1 LRRKSYERKTPAR
14 ATGLSRLNSSTAS
27 FRGRD
32 FLDAQEWSY
41 EELETTFELARDL
54 KRRFKTGEQHE
65 LLRNKTF
72 FMIFY
77 ATSTR
82 TRNSFEAALTQ
93 LGGHAHY
100 LEANAMRIGD
110 PGAPEE
116 VMDTAKVLERYGH
129 GIGVRAYTPKYGEA
143 ERLIREYAKQANIP
157 VISMESDVNHPCQAL
172 ADMMTIREKFS
183 DWRGK
188 KYVQAWA
195 YSPNARRVPAVPQ
208 SNVCLMT
215 RYGMEVVYA
224 RPKEFTL
231 DPEVIQRAK
240 VNANES
246 GGTFTETE
254 DLKEA
259 FDGAD
264 VVYMRN
270 HTTLNYGTIGAE
282 AEQGIID
289 KNKNWTCNQDLM
301 QLTKKHSIFMHC
313 LPADRE
319 HEVTN
324 EVMDGPHSVIYDE
337 AENRLHVQKAILALV
352 MA

>member
-1 LRRKSYERKTPAR
+1 VIFLVTINPPS
-14 ATGLSRLNSSTAS
+14 LS
-27 FRGRD
+27 FKGRD
-32 FLDAQEWSY
+32 LIDLQEWSN
-41 EELETTFELARDL
+41 EDLETVFEFSRDL
-54 KRRFKTGEQHE
+54 KLRFQVGEPHE
-65 LLRNKTF
+65 LLKNKTF

-100 LEANAMRIGD
+100 LETKTMRIGD

-129 GIGVRAYTPKYGEA
+129 GIGVRAYTPNYGEA
-143 ERLIREYAKQANIP
+143 EQLIREYARQSNIP

-172 ADMMTIREKFS
+172 ADMLTIREKFPN
-183 DWRGK
+183 WRGK

-195 YSPNARRVPAVPQ
+195 HSPNARRVAAVPQ
-208 SNVCLMT
+208 SNVCMMT
-215 RYGMEVVYA
+215 RYGMDVVYA

-231 DPEVIQRAK
+231 DPKVTEQAK
-240 VNANES
+240 ANASES
-246 GGTFTETE
+246 GGSFTETDNLE
-254 DLKEA
+254 EA
-259 FDGAD
+259 VEGAD

-270 HTTLNYGTIGAE
+270 HTTLDYGRIGAE
-282 AEQGIID
+282 AEQAIID
-289 KNKNWTCNQDLM
+289 KYKAWICDQHLMDL
-301 QLTKKHSIFMHC
+301 TSKKSIFMHC
-313 LPADRE
+313 LPADRG

-324 EVMDGPHSVIYDE
+324 DVMNGPHSVVFDE
-337 AENRLHVQKAILALV
+337 AENRLHVQKAVLALV

>member
-1 LRRKSYERKTPAR
+1 MS
-14 ATGLSRLNSSTAS
+14 SRLPTLS
-27 FRGRD
+27 FKGRD
-32 FLDAQEWSY
+32 FIDTQDWSY
-41 EELETTFELARDL
+41 EELETVFELAKEL
-54 KRRFKTGEQHE
+54 KRRFKTGEPHE
-65 LLRNKTF
+65 LLKNKTF

-100 LEANAMRIGD
+100 LETKTMRMGD

-116 VMDTAKVLERYGH
+116 IMDTAKVLERYGH
-129 GIGVRAYTPKYGEA
+129 GIGVRAYTPNYGEA
-143 ERLIREYAKQANIP
+143 EELIREYAKQASIP

-172 ADMMTIREKFS
+172 ADLLTIREKFP

-208 SNVCLMT
+208 SNICLMS
-215 RYGMEVVYA
+215 RYGMDVHYV
-224 RPKEFTL
+224 RPKEFAL
-231 DPEVIQRAK
+231 DPKIIEQARK
-240 VNANES
+240 NAEEN
-246 GGTFTETE
+246 GGSFTETE
-254 DLKEA
+254 DLKVA
-259 FDGAD
+259 LDGAN

-270 HTTLNYGTIGAE
+270 HTTLDYGKIGAQ
-282 AEQGIID
+282 AEQAIID
-289 KNKNWTCNQDLM
+289 KYKNWTCTQELM
-301 QLTKKHSIFMHC
+301 DSTAKKSIFMHC
-313 LPADRE
+313 LPADRG

-324 EVMDGPHSVIYDE
+324 EVMNGPHSVIFDE
-337 AENRLHVQKAILALV
+337 AENRLHVQKAVLALV

>member
-1 LRRKSYERKTPAR
+1 MK
-14 ATGLSRLNSSTAS
+14 
-27 FRGRD
+27 GRD
-32 FLDAQEWSY
+32 LLDCQDWSY
-41 EELETTFELARDL
+41 EELELAFELARDL
-54 KRRFKTGEQHE
+54 KRRFKVGEAHE
-65 LLRNKTF
+65 LLKNKTF

-100 LEANAMRIGD
+100 LETKTMRLGD

-116 VMDTAKVLERYGH
+116 VKDTVKVLERYGH

-143 ERLIREYAKQANIP
+143 EQLIREYAKKAEIP
-157 VISMESDVNHPCQAL
+157 VISMESDMYHPCQAL
-172 ADMMTIREKFS
+172 ADMLTIREKFPN
-183 DWRGK
+183 WRGR

-195 YSPNARRVPAVPQ
+195 YSPSARRVPAVPQ
-208 SNVCLMT
+208 SNLSLMT
-215 RYGMEVVYA
+215 RYGMDVVYA

-231 DPEVIQRAK
+231 DPKITQQAK
-240 VNANES
+240 KNADEADGS
-246 GGTFTETE
+246 FRETE
-254 DLKEA
+254 NLKDA

-270 HTTLNYGTIGAE
+270 HTTLNYGSIGPE
-282 AEQGIID
+282 AEQAIID
-289 KNKNWTCNQDLM
+289 KYKTWACNDELMDLTRKN
-301 QLTKKHSIFMHC
+301 SIFMHC
-313 LPADRE
+313 LPADRG

-337 AENRLHVQKAILALV
+337 AENRLHVQKAVLALV
-352 MA
+352 M